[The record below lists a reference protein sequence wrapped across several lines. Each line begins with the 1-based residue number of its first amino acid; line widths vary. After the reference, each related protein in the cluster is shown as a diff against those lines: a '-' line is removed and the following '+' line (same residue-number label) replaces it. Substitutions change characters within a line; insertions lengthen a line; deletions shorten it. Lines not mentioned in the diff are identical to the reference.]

1 MVDSHDRSEDYTPIY
16 EEDDH
21 FSGVAS
27 ATVTLDSRGN
37 TVEIATHSGEKGAR
51 KQLSPRER
59 KSTNKRM
66 AHEEEEKIHHVYN
79 SPAKR
84 YVPAPNQY
92 AHFGNQIDCAVKAQA
107 ANPKRYSGVTSSK
120 TSKPGSAGKKQPIA
134 RSPSLLAT
142 GSLEPSDEK
151 YHAHG
156 AKHLPGGQHF
166 AHHFLPTINGGVT
179 PLTHSEQL
187 ALLGKRNSKK
197 TNPKKKRKLLATANT
212 GLHIVQPSPST
223 YAYPASGHSKSG
235 GSTNA

>member
-1 MVDSHDRSEDYTPIY
+1 MDNHESKYLKFLLDNSAPSSHSQNRTSSQKNARIKNAQETNAAAQRREERTPQKSDKTGSQRLKTSSEKENHSSGNKKAVVDSHDRSEDYTPIY

-37 TVEIATHSGEKGAR
+37 TVEIATHSCEKGAR

-59 KSTNKRM
+59 KSTNKRT

-120 TSKPGSAGKKQPIA
+120 TSKPGSAGKK
-134 RSPSLLAT
+134 
-142 GSLEPSDEK
+142 
-151 YHAHG
+151 
-156 AKHLPGGQHF
+156 
-166 AHHFLPTINGGVT
+166 
-179 PLTHSEQL
+179 
-187 ALLGKRNSKK
+187 
-197 TNPKKKRKLLATANT
+197 
-212 GLHIVQPSPST
+212 
-223 YAYPASGHSKSG
+223 
-235 GSTNA
+235 